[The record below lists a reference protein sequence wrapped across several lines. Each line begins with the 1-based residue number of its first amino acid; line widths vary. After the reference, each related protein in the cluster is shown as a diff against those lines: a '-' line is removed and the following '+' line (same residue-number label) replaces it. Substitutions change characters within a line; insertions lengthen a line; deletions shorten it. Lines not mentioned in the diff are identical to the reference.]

1 MIRLL
6 SFALV
11 ASVLGNLGQLWHT
24 QVQAGQVQI
33 DLAALEQ
40 AATDAAL
47 AQRTAQLQ
55 NLAELKR
62 RHDALQAEAR
72 DTVATLHA
80 RLQQRQRAYQR
91 LEDENQSLRAWGDM
105 RLPAELVRLRERPA
119 FAHAGAYRDWL
130 SDPERLPATG
140 QPAANESGSVAGS

>member
-6 SFALV
+6 SFALA

-24 QVQAGQVQI
+24 QVQAGQAQI
-33 DLAALEQ
+33 EATALEQ

-62 RHDALQAEAR
+62 RHEALQAETR

-91 LEDENQSLRAWGDM
+91 LEDENQSLRAWGDA
-105 RLPAELVRLRERPA
+105 RLPAELARLRQRPA
-119 FAHAGAYRDWL
+119 FAQAGAYRDWL